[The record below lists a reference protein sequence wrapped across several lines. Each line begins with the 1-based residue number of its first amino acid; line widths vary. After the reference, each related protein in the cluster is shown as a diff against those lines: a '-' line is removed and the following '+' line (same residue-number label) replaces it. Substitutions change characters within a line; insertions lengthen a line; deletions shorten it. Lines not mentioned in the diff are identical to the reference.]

1 MTTYAMHDNG
11 DTEGQSMNS
20 TSERSADGWE
30 VTHRTEVSYAGVPL
44 PPAVVERPATLAA
57 VPGGDHVLASAD
69 DGRVVE
75 RLVAAIDAARAVVV
89 AGAFLFSASAI
100 ERALLAA
107 SQRGVRVYLLVAS
120 EHRLLAEPKADSEF
134 DQRMFAEHKLM
145 LDRLAGWV
153 YVRTAEDWHAKAVL
167 IDDGE
172 AGVGF
177 LLTANLTTEALTR
190 NEELM
195 VVLNAEERAQ
205 LRDIARW
212 ALWGAAQHEVLVPG
226 KLEPVAA
233 LPGLAVPNP
242 RGTLVAT
249 LRERGS
255 LHEAMLDVIASARRE
270 IIVTSFG
277 WDAAHP
283 VVTAL
288 CEQARTGCRVTVLA
302 RERAASVPALLALRR
317 AGAQVLLFRWLH
329 AKAIWTDGGRGVVAS
344 ANLEP
349 QGLDRGIEIGVVLGG
364 ARAQELHDVLCAW
377 AARATREIRTDATLG
392 EVTGK
397 ASLWLGERLVEVDI
411 AATASVPRARVVARS
426 ADDLSAPTLPV
437 PDLSRLPEPR
447 AHQHVVSQVVAAPVL
462 DKTAQRLN
470 ASEAGWPAAFR
481 ERGGRVVIAV
491 VTVDQLDAARDMAS
505 AHGGAPIVV
514 ARGRA

>member
-1 MTTYAMHDNG
+1 
-11 DTEGQSMNS
+11 MNS
-20 TSERSADGWE
+20 TRERSKDGWE
-30 VTHRTEVSYAGVPL
+30 VTHRTQVSYDGVPL
-44 PPAVVERPATLAA
+44 PPAIVERAAALAA
-57 VPGGDHVLASAD
+57 VPAGEHLLASGD

-75 RLVAAIDAARAVVV
+75 RLVAAIDAAKRVVV

-120 EHRLLAEPKADSEF
+120 EHRLLGEPRADSEF
-134 DQRMFAEHKLM
+134 DQRMFEEHKRM

-172 AGVGF
+172 AGAGF

-190 NEELM
+190 NEELL
-195 VVLNAEERAQ
+195 VVLDADERAQ
-205 LRDIARW
+205 LREIVRW
-212 ALWGAAQHEVLVPG
+212 VLWGAAQHEVLVPG
-226 KLEPVAA
+226 KLESVAA
-233 LPGLAVPNP
+233 LPGLSVPSP
-242 RGTLVAT
+242 RGSLVAT

-255 LHEAMLDVIASARRE
+255 LHEAMLEVVASARRE
-270 IIVTSFG
+270 IIVSSFG

-283 VVTAL
+283 VVQAL

-302 RERAASVPALLALRR
+302 RERGASVPALLELRR
-317 AGAQVLLFRWLH
+317 AGAQVLMFRWLH

-344 ANLEP
+344 ANIEP
-349 QGLDRGIEIGVVLGG
+349 QGLDRGIEIGVVLDGT
-364 ARAQELHDVLCAW
+364 RAQELRDVLRGW
-377 AARATREIRTDATLG
+377 AARATRELRADATLG
-392 EVTGK
+392 DVAGK
-397 ASLWLGERLVEVDI
+397 AWLWRGERIVEVDVP
-411 AATASVPRARVVARS
+411 ATAAIARGRVVAAS
-426 ADDLSAPTLPV
+426 ADDLSAPALPA
-437 PDLSRLPEPR
+437 PDLTRLPEPL
-447 AHQHVVSQVVAAPVL
+447 AHAHVVSQVVTAPAL
-462 DKTAQRLN
+462 DKTAQRID
-470 ASEAGWPAAFR
+470 EAGDEAWPAPFR

-491 VTVDQLDAARDMAS
+491 VTVDQLDAARAMAS